1 MAPMILEAESPRSAV
16 CQLDTQDSQRCKF
29 RQRQEKTRV
38 LAQNQ
43 SGRETAFSL
52 AIPFCSSLFFFN
64 ETLLFYIFI
73 SSDIPSD
80 VLIFTNLYVK
90 VVLHSHLKIHF
101 SYYDEAGHLLGAS
114 LMAQRLKRLPATSET

>member
-16 CQLDTQDSQRCKF
+16 CQLDTQGSQRCKF
-29 RQRQEKTRV
+29 RQRQEKTHV

-43 SGRETAFSL
+43 SGRETAFSP

-80 VLIFTNLYVK
+80 VSIFTNLYVK
-90 VVLHSHLKIHF
+90 LVLHYH
-101 SYYDEAGHLLGAS
+101 
-114 LMAQRLKRLPATSET
+114 